1 MKIKSAKSFRTWF
14 KTIIK
19 EIEKDDPTQNE
30 NFERKGQENHKSFF

>member
-30 NFERKGQENHKSFF
+30 NFVGTYHKEKGKKP